1 MIQIR
6 QSTLMSRRPS
16 CTRVFARRVA
26 EGKVVHGD
34 DHQQEFGVCVVLRLL
49 LVYTLESN

>member
-6 QSTLMSRRPS
+6 QSTLMSRRPYF
-16 CTRVFARRVA
+16 TRVFARRVA

-34 DHQQEFGVCVVLRLL
+34 DHQQQEFVVCKMKNVAK
-49 LVYTLESN
+49 